1 MDLKAPV
8 MNGEIEFGFESS
20 QHGEADVAEGSD
32 EVGEHRDFDRHR
44 SCSCW
49 RLYAGV
55 KGAVKKADWPP
66 GRRNFLSAA
75 RLC

>member
-1 MDLKAPV
+1 MYLKAPV
-8 MNGEIEFGFESS
+8 MNGESEFGLEPS

-32 EVGEHRDFDRHR
+32 EVGKHRDVDRHR
-44 SCSCW
+44 PCSCC

-55 KGAVKKADWPP
+55 NGGVKKAVWAPAK
-66 GRRNFLSAA
+66 RNFLSAA